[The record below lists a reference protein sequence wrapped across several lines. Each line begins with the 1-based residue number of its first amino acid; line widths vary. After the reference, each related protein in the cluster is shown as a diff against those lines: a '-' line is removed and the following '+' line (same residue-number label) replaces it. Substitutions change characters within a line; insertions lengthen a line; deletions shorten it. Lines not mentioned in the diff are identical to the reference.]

1 MSRIAVILAFFLMRF
16 SGAGAQPGLTP
27 HITQLHIH
35 DWSNH
40 NGAKRPGSI
49 GFHNWQ
55 SGHAGIDVLWWTE
68 HHNLFNQDTL
78 TLTF

>member
-1 MSRIAVILAFFLMRF
+1 MIRILIFFIAWILVSISA
-16 SGAGAQPGLTP
+16 AGQPTLHP

-35 DWSNH
+35 GWSNH